1 MATFN
6 LANAL
11 GKKSSASQDYGILVD
26 QLDILEKQLSSD
38 GKLTPGDYK
47 LLRGKA
53 QEVYSH
59 PGLTPAQRSNV
70 EVKIA
75 GYDKDATLET
85 RKDSEDIDRL
95 NREYKDDIKK
105 IGLSFSSD
113 PQKFL
118 EAQQMA
124 QAAKIQ
130 QLSTAIDDL
139 EASGDDSSAHYNE
152 FNEALT
158 QYNETQQALE
168 DVTTY
173 DGSGA
178 PKSNFVTYITTNS
191 DGEIVDLKV
200 GRVGAESGYLETNGL
215 YGGLPVYG
223 KVNRKEYGKN
233 IFTLGTQTFS
243 AADTVIPGPDGSM
256 KPSQL
261 IEQSGQQMAGGGFSV
276 AKSGYVD
283 VDLTS
288 VRSQSAVRTGGWI
301 QGDKGFL
308 YQRQEDG
315 SYKKYVNYS
324 KEQLGIEDNDIID
337 VPSSFEKGI
346 MSSVKETADA
356 MDTSVLP
363 PSSDLPD
370 MGAAASSSVSAQMYP
385 SNSQPVAPVATGT
398 QNTGGAPT
406 TRAPQT
412 AQGIGA
418 RVVGA
423 AKSFLGSVF
432 GGGQ

>member
-1 MATFN
+1 MPVFN
-6 LANAL
+6 IASSL

-38 GKLTPGDYK
+38 GKLSPGDYK
-47 LLRGKA
+47 LLKDKA
-53 QEVYSH
+53 QQVYSH

-75 GYDKDATLET
+75 GYDKDATLDL

-95 NREYKDDIKK
+95 NREYKDDVKK
-105 IGLSFSSD
+105 IGLMFSSD
-113 PQKFL
+113 PAKFL
-118 EAQQMA
+118 QAQQAA

-139 EASGDDSSAHYNE
+139 ESAGDDTSAHYNE

-158 QYNETQQALE
+158 EYNETQQALE
-168 DVTTY
+168 DVDNY
-173 DGSGA
+173 DGTGT
-178 PKSNFVTYITTNS
+178 PQSNFVTYITTNS

-200 GRVGAESGYLETNGL
+200 GRIGSQTGYLETNGL

-233 IFTLGTQTFS
+233 IFTLGGQTFS
-243 AADTVIPGPDGSM
+243 AADTVIPGPDGTM

-261 IEQSGQQMAGGGFSV
+261 IETSGQQVAGGGFSV

-283 VDLTS
+283 VDLTN
-288 VRSQSAVRTGGWI
+288 VRSQSAVRVGGWI

-315 SYKKYVNYS
+315 SYKKYVNYT
-324 KEQLGIEDNDIID
+324 KEQLGIEDNDIVD

-346 MSSVKETADA
+346 ISSVRETADA
-356 MDTSVLP
+356 LDTSVLP

-370 MGAAASSSVSAQMYP
+370 MGAAASSTVSAQAYP
-385 SNSQPVAPVATGT
+385 SNPTSTTTAPVGT
-398 QNTGGAPT
+398 KNTGGAPT
-406 TRAPQT
+406 DRSPQN
-412 AQGIGA
+412 AQGLA
-418 RVVGA
+418 SRVVGA
-423 AKSFLGSVF
+423 AKGFLGRVF
-432 GGGQ
+432 GGQ